1 MPPLQRH
8 KKFHRLTYGKA
19 VALLLV
25 AAVLAVGVVVGIW
38 FGIKSL
44 YDLGKQEV
52 EDRSERAYLYDRQ
65 IRKVAQ
71 RHGVDPELIRA
82 LIWKE
87 TGGSFDPDTRGKA
100 GEVGLM
106 QVLPKASVADWARLN
121 RKKVPTN
128 LELTDPELNIEIGT
142 WYLARALKHWHKYDQ
157 QVELALCEYNAGRTR
172 ADRWKPTEKEGN
184 VIPRISIASTQAYV
198 TDIMKKYREYQKTR
212 QGER

>member
-8 KKFHRLTYGKA
+8 KQFHKLTHGKA
-19 VALLLV
+19 VTLLLI
-25 AAVLAVGVVVGIW
+25 AAVLAVSIVVGIW
-38 FGIKSL
+38 LGIKKL
-44 YDLGKQEV
+44 YDMGQQEV

-87 TGGSFDPDTRGKA
+87 TGGTFDPDTRGKA

-106 QVLPKASVADWARLN
+106 QVLPKASVTDWARIN
-121 RKKVPTN
+121 RRKLPTN

-142 WYLARALKHWHKYDQ
+142 WYLARALKYWRKYDQ
-157 QVELALCEYNAGRTR
+157 QIELALCEYNAGRTR
-172 ADRWKPTEKEGN
+172 AERWKPEKKDGN
-184 VIPRISIASTQAYV
+184 AVVRIDIDSTKAYV
-198 TDIMKKYREYQKTR
+198 TDIMKKYREYQSISKNK
-212 QGER
+212 

>member
-8 KKFHRLTYGKA
+8 KKYHRLTNGKA

-25 AAVLAVGVVVGIW
+25 AAALAVGIVVGIW
-38 FGIKSL
+38 LGIKKL
-44 YDLGKQEV
+44 YDIGQQEV

-65 IRKVAQ
+65 IRNAAK

-87 TGGSFDPDTRGKA
+87 TGGTFDPDTRGKA

-106 QVLPKASVADWARLN
+106 QILPTASATDWARIN
-121 RKKVPTN
+121 HRSVPTA

-142 WYLARALKHWHKYDQ
+142 WYLSRALKKWHEYDQ
-157 QVELALCEYNAGRTR
+157 QIELALCEYNAGRTR
-172 ADRWKPTEKEGN
+172 AERWKPETRNGN
-184 VIPRISIASTQAYV
+184 VIPRINIDSTKSYV
-198 TDIMKKYREYQKTR
+198 TDIMKKYREYRKNDPK
-212 QGER
+212 G

>member
-8 KKFHRLTYGKA
+8 KQFHKLTHGKA
-19 VALLLV
+19 VMLLLI
-25 AAVLAVGVVVGIW
+25 AAVLAVSIVVGIW
-38 FGIKSL
+38 LGIKKL
-44 YDLGKQEV
+44 YDMGQQEV

-87 TGGSFDPDTRGKA
+87 TGGTFDPDTRGKA

-106 QVLPKASVADWARLN
+106 QVLPKASVTDWARIN
-121 RKKVPTN
+121 RRKLPTN

-142 WYLARALKHWHKYDQ
+142 WYLARALKYWRKYDQ
-157 QVELALCEYNAGRTR
+157 QIELALCEYNAGRTR
-172 ADRWKPTEKEGN
+172 AERWKPEKKDGN
-184 VIPRISIASTQAYV
+184 AVVRIDIDSTKSYV
-198 TDIMKKYREYQKTR
+198 TDIMKKYREYQSISKNK
-212 QGER
+212 

>member
-8 KKFHRLTYGKA
+8 KQFHKLTHGKA
-19 VALLLV
+19 VMLLLI
-25 AAVLAVGVVVGIW
+25 AAVLAVSIVVGIW
-38 FGIKSL
+38 LGIKKL
-44 YDLGKQEV
+44 YDMGQQEV

-87 TGGSFDPDTRGKA
+87 TGGTFDPDTRGKA

-106 QVLPKASVADWARLN
+106 QVLPKASVTDWARIN
-121 RKKVPTN
+121 RRKLPTN

-142 WYLARALKHWHKYDQ
+142 WYLARALKYWRKYDQ
-157 QVELALCEYNAGRTR
+157 QIELALCEYNAGRTR
-172 ADRWKPTEKEGN
+172 AERWKPEKKDGN
-184 VIPRISIASTQAYV
+184 AVVRIDIDSTKAYV
-198 TDIMKKYREYQKTR
+198 TDIMKKYREYQSISKNK
-212 QGER
+212 